1 MVGYPENMTDP
12 SYQGQILTFT
22 TPMVG
27 NYGVPDRNV
36 KDEYGLP
43 KFFESDKIHCAGLL
57 VQDYSF
63 HYSHWNAASSLGDWM
78 KEQGVPG
85 ISGIDTRMLTKKI
98 REKGAMK
105 GRIEIDLDA
114 PAPDFSKMVDINTR
128 HLVGEV
134 SIKQKTV
141 FGQGNSTKVIA
152 VDCGMKNNIIRHLV
166 KRGVE
171 LTVVPWNYPFAAEV
185 QQYDGLFLSN
195 GPGDPTMCKETIEE
209 LKKVISVP
217 DDQVKPIFGICLG
230 NQLMGLAAGGKAE
243 KLPFG
248 HRGQNQPVLN
258 ELTGECY
265 ITPQNHGFVINCD
278 HLNEGWRTLFS
289 NANDGSNE
297 GIAHTSRPYFTA
309 QFHPEAAAGPTDT
322 EFLFDTFLEACKK
335 PMDKI
340 SFPIRKPPPPRPV
353 VKKVLLLGSGGTS
366 IGQAGEFDYSGGQAI
381 KVRQY
386 SCSSSHPVQTEL
398 AY

>member
-1 MVGYPENMTDP
+1 
-12 SYQGQILTFT
+12 
-22 TPMVG
+22 MVG
-27 NYGVPDRNV
+27 NYGVPDRTV

-43 KFFESDKIHCAGLL
+43 KFFESDTIHCAGLL
-57 VQDYSF
+57 VQDYSH

-114 PAPDFSKMVDINTR
+114 PAPDFSKVVDVNTR

-134 SIKQKTV
+134 SIKEKTV
-141 FGQGNSTKVIA
+141 FGQGNATKVIA

-171 LTVVPWNYPFAAEV
+171 LTVVPWDYPFAAEV
-185 QQYDGLFLSN
+185 QNYDGLFLSN
-195 GPGDPTMCKETIEE
+195 GPGDPTMCKATIQE
-209 LKKVISVP
+209 LEKVISVP

-248 HRGQNQPVLN
+248 HRGQNQPVVN
-258 ELTGECY
+258 EVTGECY

-278 HLNEGWRTLFS
+278 HLREGWRTLFS

-297 GIAHTSRPYFTA
+297 GIAHNSRPYFTA
-309 QFHPEAAAGPTDT
+309 QFHPEAASGPTDT

-335 PMDKI
+335 PMSKI
-340 SFPIRKPPPPRPV
+340 SFPVRKAPPPRPD

-381 KVRQY
+381 KV
-386 SCSSSHPVQTEL
+386 SH
-398 AY
+398 